1 MADTSTPLYLVSSGP
16 LSLLATIAPSAR
28 VSVHSLSFMKPIDYD
43 TVTGHNELHEAFC
56 LYEILLQLGLTHE
69 QALKLRCTDM
79 RQTHSGDFFLRCDQ
93 TWIPVDW
100 VVHDAFA
107 DLQNWKDGFVVDAGI
122 ARGISQEAFYELV
135 FSFDAD
141 EWWEP

>member
-1 MADTSTPLYLVSSGP
+1 MAGTSTPLYLVSLGP
-16 LSLLATIAPSAR
+16 TPAPVTIVPSAR
-28 VSVHSLSFMKPIDYD
+28 VSVDSLFFMKPIDYD

-56 LYEILLQLGLTHE
+56 LYEILLHLGLTHE
-69 QALKLRCTDM
+69 QALKLRCTDI

-100 VVHDAFA
+100 VVHDAFV
-107 DLQNWKDGFVVDAGI
+107 DVPDWKDDFVVDAGI
-122 ARGISQEAFYELV
+122 ARGISQKDFYSLV

-141 EWWEP
+141 ERREQ